1 MLMWSIILGSLL
13 VITGISLFYVSLC
26 VAGFPFVRKFSKSSE
41 KRRKI
46 IGLTT
51 VCCIFTILCLTLN
64 VMNAA
69 VCLIHFAVF
78 FLLCGFAFKAI
89 QKITKKEFKR
99 NYADTTAVFLSLLTL
114 SAGWYLNHHV
124 FTTHYVVETEK
135 KVKDLRVVFFAD
147 SHIGTTFDGEK
158 FAEHVKKMQTFSPDI
173 VFVVGDFVD
182 DDTTK
187 RDMIAA
193 SKALS
198 ALETTYGVYFVFG
211 NHDEG
216 YHDAHKRGFTK
227 ADLIKELQKNNVS
240 VLQDDIV
247 FLDDAFAVIGR
258 KDVSENH
265 RRRTRLPMKELA
277 KSIDKD
283 YFSIVLDHQ
292 PNDYDNQE
300 KAKVDLVLS
309 GHTHGGQLFPLTKVG
324 EWIGANDKTYGLER
338 RSETNFIVTSGISD
352 WTLKFKTGAK
362 SEFVIVDI
370 KQKN

>member
-124 FTTHYVVETEK
+124 FTSKRK
-135 KVKDLRVVFFAD
+135 KRLKTCVSSFLRI
-147 SHIGTTFDGEK
+147 HI
-158 FAEHVKKMQTFSPDI
+158 
-173 VFVVGDFVD
+173 
-182 DDTTK
+182 
-187 RDMIAA
+187 
-193 SKALS
+193 S
-198 ALETTYGVYFVFG
+198 AQRST
-211 NHDEG
+211 
-216 YHDAHKRGFTK
+216 
-227 ADLIKELQKNNVS
+227 
-240 VLQDDIV
+240 
-247 FLDDAFAVIGR
+247 
-258 KDVSENH
+258 
-265 RRRTRLPMKELA
+265 A
-277 KSIDKD
+277 KSLPDTLK
-283 YFSIVLDHQ
+283 
-292 PNDYDNQE
+292 
-300 KAKVDLVLS
+300 KCR
-309 GHTHGGQLFPLTKVG
+309 LFPPISYL
-324 EWIGANDKTYGLER
+324 
-338 RSETNFIVTSGISD
+338 SSGILSM
-352 WTLKFKTGAK
+352 TTRQSG
-362 SEFVIVDI
+362 I
-370 KQKN
+370 